1 MQLNIL
7 NIVDFIENKLNTAL
21 SEKAKDNKLLD
32 NSRETF
38 AFKLFLDAGDYK
50 SFDYIK
56 QGYTIADTGFESVN
70 PTNKFC
76 NYINGIVTVN
86 ESDVEGADSP
96 ILTFSTMLEL
106 LVPLRTITENSSST
120 DFLSA
125 IRDVVDTAFSVNEYN
140 SFEGFNMG
148 MTYSLAGTGTRDL
161 KTKIGDSIS
170 LYVFISFSFV
180 SSGVNS
186 TEIEI
191 YVNVNGQDIL
201 IPALRK
207 GYTRASN
214 QESDIASDSTTGSAG
229 CITSNTVF
237 TLNFDKPVQKTVI
250 DDLFRNYLL
259 NGTIETYTVKIIE
272 PGFNGN
278 IETEKQM
285 VISEVT
291 RNTETT
297 LNASETITMV
307 EALV

>member
-7 NIVDFIENKLNTAL
+7 NIVDFIEDKLNTAL
-21 SEKAKDNKLLD
+21 SEKAKDNELLD

-56 QGYTIADTGFESVN
+56 QGHQISDADFKSVN

-125 IRDVVDTAFSVNEYN
+125 IRDVVDSAFSVNEYN

-191 YVNVNGQDIL
+191 YINVNGQDIL

-229 CITSNTVF
+229 VITSNTVF

-272 PGFNGN
+272 PSFNGN
-278 IETEKQM
+278 IETTKQM